1 MIQRRGTPAGRPR
14 CSREPPAT
22 HVGRN
27 RSVRPVPSVL
37 TRRPDARA
45 LALALFL
52 RRWAG
57 AFSFSADAL
66 DSPDTALA
74 GMALLDAAQ
83 RAEQLAPDDP
93 VIIVLSEAGHFE
105 PMPGGH
111 ARFVETVEI
120 RHAVLR
126 LIVGRTFDGGQIL
139 AVIASASGP
148 P

>member
-1 MIQRRGTPAGRPR
+1 MLRRQ
-14 CSREPPAT
+14 
-22 HVGRN
+22 
-27 RSVRPVPSVL
+27 
-37 TRRPDARA
+37 PDARA
-45 LALALFL
+45 LALAMFL

-66 DSPDTALA
+66 DSADTAHA
-74 GMALLDAAQ
+74 GMTLLDAAQ
-83 RAEQLAPDDP
+83 RAERLAPDDP

-105 PMPGGH
+105 SMPDGQ

-126 LIVGRTFDGGQIL
+126 LIVGPADDGGQVL
-139 AVIASASGP
+139 AAIATASGP

>member
-1 MIQRRGTPAGRPR
+1 M
-14 CSREPPAT
+14 
-22 HVGRN
+22 
-27 RSVRPVPSVL
+27 L

-45 LALALFL
+45 LALAVFL

-66 DSPDTALA
+66 DSPETAHA
-74 GMALLDAAQ
+74 GMTLLDAAQ
-83 RAEQLAPDDP
+83 RAEQLAADDP
-93 VIIVLSEAGHFE
+93 VIVVLSEAGHFE
-105 PMPGGH
+105 SMPGGH

-126 LIVGRTFDGGQIL
+126 LIVGPTFDGGQVL
-139 AVIASASGP
+139 AAIASASGP

>member
-1 MIQRRGTPAGRPR
+1 MAI
-14 CSREPPAT
+14 
-22 HVGRN
+22 
-27 RSVRPVPSVL
+27 
-37 TRRPDARA
+37 
-45 LALALFL
+45 FL

-66 DSPDTALA
+66 DSADTARV
-74 GMALLDAAQ
+74 GMTLLDAAQ

-93 VIIVLSEAGHFE
+93 IIVVLSEAGHFE

-126 LIVGRTFDGGQIL
+126 LVVGPAIDANQIL
-139 AVIASASGP
+139 AAIASASGP